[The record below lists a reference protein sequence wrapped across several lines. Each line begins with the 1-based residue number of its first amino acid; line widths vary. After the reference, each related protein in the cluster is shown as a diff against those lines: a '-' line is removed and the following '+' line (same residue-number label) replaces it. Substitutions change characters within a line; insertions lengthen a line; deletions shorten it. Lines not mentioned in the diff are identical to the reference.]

1 MRAENEAYEINT
13 QYAMDLPFNPS
24 DKPITQI
31 CVCVFF
37 FIEFDMHMRGLHWK
51 SNQFSNQPM
60 IRLSVNAITLI
71 NTLDLACV

>member
-37 FIEFDMHMRGLHWK
+37 FIEFDMHMRGLH
-51 SNQFSNQPM
+51 
-60 IRLSVNAITLI
+60 
-71 NTLDLACV
+71 